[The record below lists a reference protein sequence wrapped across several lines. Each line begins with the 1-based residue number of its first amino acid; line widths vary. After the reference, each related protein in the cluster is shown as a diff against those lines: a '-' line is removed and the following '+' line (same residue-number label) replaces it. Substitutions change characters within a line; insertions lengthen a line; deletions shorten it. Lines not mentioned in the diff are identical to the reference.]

1 MKHDNQH
8 KRLKKIITSR
18 RYFNPCWEVLL
29 TQLQW
34 QVQVV
39 PHSYTIGFGSTNL
52 NVNQMVK
59 IQSAIQESEKRKLN
73 IQLGH
78 YPHPPKK
85 IKNTPTHLA
94 MPPRPRP
101 NHPQTMKVTVFSQ
114 HVSSQQNTTKI
125 LSRKSY
131 LPILL
136 CLEPLRLELFLCVDT

>member
-78 YPHPPKK
+78 YPHPPR
-85 IKNTPTHLA
+85 NA
-94 MPPRPRP
+94 PRPRP
-101 NHPQTMKVTVFSQ
+101 NHTQTMKVTVFSQ